1 MFKYLRVIPSVTT
14 QDDMVRSQEDANQRT
29 GGVIH
34 MMDSTKWMTLD
45 EIALE
50 SSKYNED
57 WHEEAFTTD
66 LLTISQCISVLV
78 DVGLARASLEGAI
91 E

>member
-1 MFKYLRVIPSVTT
+1 MFKYLRVMPDSSRS
-14 QDDMVRSQEDANQRT
+14 DDVRRVQEDANQRT
-29 GGVIH
+29 GGIIH
-34 MMDSTKWMTLD
+34 MMDSTKWMTLE